1 VRYVT
6 ERAVFEMR
14 DGRLTLIEIAPGIE
28 LERDVLA
35 QLATP
40 VRVADNLKQMDE
52 RIFREA
58 PMRFAGQPAEA
69 AKAAKSAKAAA

>member
-14 DGRLTLIEIAPGIE
+14 GGRLTLIEIAPGIE

-35 QLATP
+35 QLDTP
-40 VRVADNLKQMDE
+40 VRVAERVELMDA
-52 RIFREA
+52 RVFSDGAMGLPAYASSA
-58 PMRFAGQPAEA
+58 P
-69 AKAAKSAKAAA
+69 